1 MKPKRA
7 VTAAITAA
15 ILASSTLVQA
25 GTFTPESGSDG
36 FTLGI
41 YDGGINTAEREET
54 EKLYAA
60 RPIMNRQ
67 MEYLDRGLVAVPA
80 ERGALVSW
88 RLLGTEP
95 ISQCY
100 NLYRNG
106 EKLNSFPI
114 AGTSFL
120 DTAATAGAEYTLVR
134 VADGKETDERSTA
147 KLWDRDCISIPVN
160 KHEDGGE
167 YNIDD
172 GTVADLD
179 GDGQYEFII
188 RRTPKNMDPKTRTH
202 YPLIEAYDTDG
213 TQLWTI
219 NVGPNEINEHDINI
233 LAYDMNGDGRAEVI
247 MRSFEGTTDGAGNT
261 TGDTNNDG
269 KTDYSR
275 DESNLAIF
283 KDRQYIVSTPEF
295 LSVYDGLTGA
305 ETARTELLPKKEP
318 LSEWSYRYTDTGR
331 LTKRA
336 SHYLYGLAYLDGV
349 TPSIVILRGA
359 WDNVRAAAWH
369 LEDGQLKLDWEHNTA
384 NADDVNSVYG
394 AMNHN
399 MSCVDIDFDGKDE
412 IISGP
417 MAMDDN
423 GDELY
428 AVRSEGADGKL
439 VKYAHGDAFD
449 VAKMDPDYNGY
460 LTWACHETAGIPGNA
475 ELHDARTGHVLFGE
489 SKNKDTGR
497 SRAGDIDPTHKGWEL
512 WASTATIPRDTSNEF
527 ISSGFNNFRYRLP
540 DGSFD
545 KDAETGTDFEG
556 TLPIN
561 FKLDWDG
568 DLLTE
573 FLDGTRI
580 SKYNP
585 EAGYVDVLKIANG
598 CASNSG
604 TKSVPCVSADLFGDW
619 REEVVW
625 KNSEESELRIYSTN
639 IPTEYTI
646 PTMMHDPYYRS
657 MIAMQNNHYNQPPN
671 VSYYLGAETTEI
683 PVPEIYVMKNGEKLT
698 NPDFKGEHTSYKL
711 SGGGPPSVELL
722 IGAPNAYRGS
732 RMVKIDEND
741 TAVAPVIVNDR
752 TLVPVRFIA
761 ESFGLTAD
769 YDGAAQT
776 VTLKNN
782 AYDIRLKINDTAY
795 TVNGAE
801 GTLDVPAAIMNDR
814 TMLPLRAMAEA
825 IGKSVYYEDGYIY
838 IGAQPYTERSVAQIK
853 QQLESGKAPEAAPV
867 PTAEPTAAPTSTPDP
882 LTGMTYTEEKDKDG
896 AVWKIY
902 YNEDFESY
910 NTGDAAG
917 WAGTKPAPL
926 DNIGVS
932 SNGKSKV
939 MTIGGSSKGNRN
951 AIYRLPGAVRGKVK
965 LELDWN
971 PGACTGGTSYGEL
984 RLADS
989 SNNVF
994 LSFRKWDGSELQYS
1008 NGGRISNG
1016 GLETAPW
1023 TNVCAGIT
1031 AAEGY
1036 HITVIADFAAKTAD
1050 FTVALGSSVLKKS
1063 ISFTDSEDFGAME
1076 VLAVRQEKN
1085 FDWTTSLDNIKI
1097 GME

>member
-1 MKPKRA
+1 MKNKNA
-7 VTAAITAA
+7 IIAAIIAA
-15 ILASSTLVQA
+15 ILAASPLAQA
-25 GTFTPESGSDG
+25 GTFTPEVSQDG
-36 FTLGI
+36 FTLGR

-54 EKLYAA
+54 ERLYAA
-60 RPIMNRQ
+60 RPMTNRQ
-67 MEYLDRGLVAVPA
+67 MEYLDRGLVAIPS
-80 ERGALVSW
+80 ERGALVTW

-95 ISQCY
+95 ISQAY

-106 EKLNSFPI
+106 EKLNRFPI
-114 AGTSFL
+114 SVTNYL
-120 DTAATAGAEYTLVR
+120 DTEAKPGAEYTLVK
-134 VADGKETDERSTA
+134 VENGNETDEKTTA
-147 KLWDRDCISIPVN
+147 VLWDKDHISIPVN

-172 GTVADLD
+172 ATVADLD
-179 GDGQYEFII
+179 GDGQYEFIL
-188 RRTPKNMDPKTRTH
+188 RRIPKDMAPSTRTH

-219 NVGPNEINEHDINI
+219 NIGPNEINEHDINI
-233 LAYDMNGDGRAEVI
+233 LAYDMDGDGKAEVI

-261 TGDTNNDG
+261 IGDTNNDG
-269 KTDYSR
+269 KTDYSK
-275 DESNLAIF
+275 DENNLAIF
-283 KDRQYIVSTPEF
+283 TDRQYIVSTPEF

-305 ETARTELLPKKEP
+305 ETERTELLPKKEP
-318 LSEWSYRYTDTGR
+318 LSEWSYRYDDTGR

-336 SHYLYGLAYLDGV
+336 SHYLFGLAYLDGV
-349 TPSIVILRGA
+349 TPSVVLMRGA

-369 LEDGQLKLDWEHNTA
+369 LEDGKFKLDWEHDTV
-384 NADDVNSVYG
+384 NAEDVNSVYG

-417 MAMDDN
+417 MAMDHDGSEMYAVNSEDAN
-423 GDELY
+423 GD
-428 AVRSEGADGKL
+428 L

-460 LTWACHETAGIPGNA
+460 LTWACHETSAIPGNA
-475 ELHDARTGHVLFGE
+475 ELHDARTGYVLFGE

-497 SRAGDIDPTHKGWEL
+497 SRAGDIDPNYRGFEL
-512 WASTATIPRDTSNEF
+512 WASTATVPRDTKNEF
-527 ISSGFNNFRYRLP
+527 IASGFNNFKYRLP
-540 DGSFD
+540 DGTFEKD
-545 KDAETGTDFEG
+545 PETGKDAEA

-561 FKLDWDG
+561 FKIYWDG
-568 DLLTE
+568 DLLSE

-585 EAGYVDVLKIANG
+585 AGYVDVIKDADG
-598 CASNSG
+598 CAYNSG
-604 TKSVPCVSADLFGDW
+604 TKAVPCVSADLFGDW

-625 KNSEESELRIYSTN
+625 KNTEETELRIYSTN

-683 PVPEIYVMKNGEKLT
+683 PVPEIYIVKDGQKIS
-698 NPDFKGEHTSYKL
+698 NPDLKDTHTTYTL
-711 SGGGPPSVELL
+711 NGGGSSSVELL
-722 IGAPNAYRGS
+722 IGAPSAYRDG

-741 TAVAPVIVNDR
+741 ASVAPVIVDDR

-769 YDGAAQT
+769 YDDKT
-776 VTLKNN
+776 RVVTLKNS
-782 AYDIRLKINDTAY
+782 AYDISLKINETAY
-795 TVNGAE
+795 TVNGVSE
-801 GTLDVPAAIMNDR
+801 NLDVPAAIISDR
-814 TMLPLRAMAEA
+814 TMIPLRAMAEA

-838 IGAQPYTERSVAQIK
+838 IGTQEYSAKDVKAIK
-853 QQLESGKAPEAAPV
+853 EQLESGRAPEATPV
-867 PTAEPTAAPTSTPDP
+867 PTAEPTAEPTAAPDP
-882 LTGMTYTEEKDKDG
+882 LEGMKYTEEKDSDG
-896 AVWKIY
+896 TWKIY

-910 NTGDAAG
+910 SIGDAAG

-926 DNIGVS
+926 DNIGVT

-965 LELDWN
+965 IEFDYD
-971 PGACTGGTSYGEL
+971 PGACTGGSSYGEL
-984 RLADS
+984 RFADS
-989 SNNVF
+989 SNKVF

-1008 NGGRISNG
+1008 CGGAISNG
-1016 GLETAPW
+1016 GLETEAW
-1023 TNVCAGIT
+1023 TDVGAGLT
-1031 AAEGY
+1031 SAEGY
-1036 HITVIADFAAKTAD
+1036 HISIIADFEQMKAD
-1050 FTVALGSSVLKKS
+1050 FTVTRGSSNVKKS
-1063 ISFTDSEDFGAME
+1063 ISFKDAADFGAIE
-1076 VLAVRQEKN
+1076 ALAVRQDKN
-1085 FDWTTSLDNIKI
+1085 FDWTMNIDNLKI

>member
-1 MKPKRA
+1 MKNKRA

-25 GTFTPESGSDG
+25 GTFTPEANPDG
-36 FTLGI
+36 FTLGK

-60 RPIMNRQ
+60 RPVMNRQ

-114 AGTSFL
+114 AGTNFL
-120 DTAATAGAEYTLVR
+120 DTAATTGAEYTLVK
-134 VADGKETDERSTA
+134 VVDGKETDERTTA
-147 KLWDRDCISIPVN
+147 KLWEKDYISIPVN

-172 GTVADLD
+172 GTTADLD

-233 LAYDMNGDGRAEVI
+233 LAYDMDGDGKAEVI

-261 TGDTNNDG
+261 IGDTNNDG
-269 KTDYSR
+269 KTDYSK
-275 DESNLAIF
+275 DENNLAIF

-295 LSVYDGLTGA
+295 LSVYDGQTGA

-349 TPSIVILRGA
+349 TPSIVMMRGA
-359 WDNVRAAAWH
+359 WDNVKAAAWH
-369 LEDGQLKLDWEHNTA
+369 LEDGQFKLDWEHDTA
-384 NADDVNSVYG
+384 NADDVNSIYG

-428 AVRSEGADGKL
+428 AVKSEGADGKR
-439 VKYAHGDAFD
+439 VKYSHGDAFD

-460 LTWACHETAGIPGNA
+460 LTWACHETASIPGNA
-475 ELHDARTGHVLFGE
+475 ELHDARTGYVLFGE

-497 SRAGDIDPTHKGWEL
+497 SRAGDIEPNHKGWEL

-545 KDAETGTDFEG
+545 KDSETGKDFEG
-556 TLPIN
+556 TLPVN
-561 FKLDWDG
+561 FKLYWDG

-585 EAGYVDVLKIANG
+585 TEGYVDVLKIADG

-604 TKSVPCVSADLFGDW
+604 TKAVPCVSADLFGDW

-625 KNSEESELRIYSTN
+625 KNSEENELRIYSTN
-639 IPTEYTI
+639 IPTDYTI

-683 PVPEIYVMKNGEKLT
+683 PVPEIYVMKDGQKLT

-711 SGGGPPSVELL
+711 NGSGSPSVELL
-722 IGAPNAYRGS
+722 IGAPNAYCGS
-732 RMVKIDEND
+732 KMVKIDEND
-741 TAVAPVIVNDR
+741 AAVAPVIVNDR

-769 YDGAAQT
+769 YDGATQT

-782 AYDIRLKINDTAY
+782 AYDIQLKINDTAY

-825 IGKSVYYEDGYIY
+825 IGKNVYYEDGYIY
-838 IGAQPYTERSVAQIK
+838 IGTQPYTERKVAEIK
-853 QQLESGKAPEAAPV
+853 QQLESGKAPEATPV
-867 PTAEPTAAPTSTPDP
+867 PTAEPTAEPTATPDP
-882 LTGMTYTEEKDKDG
+882 LADMKYTEEKDKDG
-896 AVWKIY
+896 TVWKIY

-910 NTGDAAG
+910 NIGDSAG

-926 DNIGVS
+926 DSIGVT

-1023 TNVCAGIT
+1023 TNVGAGLT
-1031 AAEGY
+1031 VAEGY

-1050 FTVALGSSVLKKS
+1050 FTVSLGSSVLKKS
-1063 ISFTDSEDFGAME
+1063 ITFTDAEDFGAME
-1076 VLAVRQEKN
+1076 ILAVRQDKN
-1085 FDWTTSLDNIKI
+1085 IDWTTSLDNIKI

>member
-1 MKPKRA
+1 MKTKRIAA
-7 VTAAITAA
+7 VAVAAVIAA
-15 ILASSTLVQA
+15 MPTVQA
-25 GTFTPESGSDG
+25 GTFTPETSADG
-36 FTLGI
+36 FTLGH
-41 YDGGINTAEREET
+41 YDGGINTEEREET
-54 EKLYAA
+54 EKLYTN
-60 RPIMNRQ
+60 RPMMLRQ

-80 ERGALVSW
+80 DRGALVSW
-88 RLLGTEP
+88 RLSGTEP
-95 ISQCY
+95 ITQTY

-106 EKLNSFPI
+106 ERLNSFPI
-114 AGTSFL
+114 AGTNFL
-120 DTAATAGAEYTLVR
+120 DTGAVAGAEYTLVK
-134 VADGKETDERSTA
+134 VVDGKETEERETA
-147 KLWDRDCISIPVN
+147 VLWNKDYISIPLN

-233 LAYDMNGDGRAEVI
+233 LSYDMDGDGKAEVI
-247 MRSFEGTTDGAGNT
+247 MRSFEGTIDGAGKT

-269 KTDYSR
+269 ITDYSKN
-275 DESNLAIF
+275 ENNLAIF
-283 KDRQYIVSTPEF
+283 KDRQYIVSTPEY

-305 ETARTELLPKKEP
+305 ETAKTELLPKKEP

-336 SHYLYGLAYLDGV
+336 SHFLFGLAYLDGV
-349 TPSIVILRGA
+349 TPSVVMMRGA
-359 WDNVRAAAWH
+359 WDNVKAAAWH
-369 LEDGQLKLDWEHNTA
+369 MQDGKLTLDWEHDTA
-384 NADDVNSVYG
+384 NVEDVNSIYG

-417 MAMDDN
+417 MAMDHD
-423 GDELY
+423 GSEMY
-428 AVRSEGADGKL
+428 AVNSEDANGSL

-460 LTWACHETAGIPGNA
+460 LTWACHETASIPGNA
-475 ELHDARTGHVLFGE
+475 ELHDARTGYVLFGE

-497 SRAGDIDPTHKGWEL
+497 SRAGDIDPSHKGWEL
-512 WASTATIPRDTSNEF
+512 WASTATIPRDTNNQF
-527 ISSGFNNFRYRLP
+527 ITSGFNNFRYRLP

-545 KDAETGTDFEG
+545 KDAETGKDFEG
-556 TLPIN
+556 TLPVN
-561 FKLDWDG
+561 FKLYWDG

-585 EAGYVDVLKIANG
+585 AEGYVDVLKIADG

-604 TKSVPCVSADLFGDW
+604 TKAVPCVSADLFGDW

-625 KNSEESELRIYSTN
+625 KNSEENELRIYSTN

-671 VSYYLGAETTEI
+671 VSYYLGAETTEV
-683 PVPEIYVMKNGEKLT
+683 PVSEIYVIKDGQKIT
-698 NPDFKGEHTSYKL
+698 NPDLKDTHTTYAL
-711 SGGGPPSVELL
+711 AGGGSSSVELL
-722 IGAPNAYRGS
+722 IGSPNAYRDS
-732 RMVKIDEND
+732 KMVKIDSND
-741 TAVAPVIVNDR
+741 ESVAPVILNDR
-752 TLVPVRFIA
+752 TLVPVRFVA

-769 YDGAAQT
+769 YDAATRT
-776 VTLKNN
+776 VSLKNS
-782 AYDIRLKINDTAY
+782 AYDITLKIDEAAY
-795 TVNGAE
+795 TVNGAAA
-801 GTLDVPAAIMNDR
+801 TLDVPAAIMSDR
-814 TMLPLRAMAEA
+814 TMIPLRAMAEA

-838 IGAQPYTERSVAQIK
+838 IGTQPYSGTSVSEIK
-853 QQLESGKAPEAAPV
+853 QQLESGKAPQITPAPTEA
-867 PTAEPTAAPTSTPDP
+867 PTPEPTATPDP
-882 LTGMTYTEEKDKDG
+882 LAGMSYTEEKGADG
-896 AVWKIY
+896 SIWKIY
-902 YNEDFESY
+902 YNEDFEGY
-910 NTGDAAG
+910 ELGDAAG

-926 DNIGVS
+926 DNIGIT

-951 AIYRLPGAVRGKVK
+951 AIYRLPGAVSGRVK
-965 LELDWN
+965 IELDWN
-971 PGACTGGTSYGEL
+971 PGTCTGGTSYGEL
-984 RLADS
+984 RFADS
-989 SNNVF
+989 DNKVF
-994 LSFRKWDGSELQYS
+994 LAFKTAKDAELQYS
-1008 NGGRISNG
+1008 FGGAISNG

-1023 TNVCAGIT
+1023 ENVGSGFT
-1031 AAEGY
+1031 AADGY
-1036 HITVIADFAAKTAD
+1036 HLTILADFSTKTAD
-1050 FTVALGSSVLKKS
+1050 FTVSRGSSNVKKS
-1063 ISFTDSEDFGAME
+1063 ITFNDESNFGAIE
-1076 VLAVRQEKN
+1076 ALAVRQEKN
-1085 FDWTTSLDNIKI
+1085 FDWTMSLDNLKI